1 MKQLRFNIKCP
12 LCGSI
17 NKVDVPLDVLED
29 ETKFSCL
36 SCRKTYVFNIP
47 NTDHYERT
55 MMLNT
60 VANEF
65 GDAQKFELTADYY
78 TIGRKNSREDLRPS
92 LEVLTLDRRMGRI
105 HAVIRK
111 KPNGFTIQNMSQ
123 NGICLNQ
130 ERIFDDKE
138 VFLRDG
144 DKFVLG
150 QTHFIVSIE
159 VWDNTLDY

>member
-1 MKQLRFNIKCP
+1 
-12 LCGSI
+12 
-17 NKVDVPLDVLED
+17 
-29 ETKFSCL
+29 
-36 SCRKTYVFNIP
+36 
-47 NTDHYERT
+47 

-92 LEVLTLDRRMGRI
+92 LEVLTIDRRMGRI

-111 KPNGFTIQNMSQ
+111 KPNGFTIQNKSQ